1 MIQFTVLN
9 PLVVEQVK
17 DVSHEIK
24 VERALDLYNQS
35 LILLQKG
42 RVDEAQSTLEDLL
55 GRDVMRDNLPPG
67 GIGAHSSPTH
77 SLHYVVHKNY
87 AILLEKQGMV
97 EKALSH
103 YRLASKVDPS
113 DPALWC
119 KLGFIASR
127 LGMWDEACH
136 FYLRASERTRMR
148 SLKFTCL
155 DGIINALY
163 QFGDYASCLVYI
175 RKALD
180 LDKNYPR
187 GLWIRRQIIEESLC
201 SLPMT
206 CAPLLTDFTFEEM
219 MAHLTILP
227 VRTGIQ
233 VRNSRCQPASGH
245 ANVNH
250 DVTTICLEDLTF
262 FGLGTLLFDTYRAWL
277 QSCPKKARPPSDVCG
292 QIRIEVRVNA
302 PSVPRES
309 MEPECVEGIRMMAA
323 CDDLSG
329 EINADKQD
337 VVREILETE
346 DDNMQ
351 VSKKRRNSESEDPRR
366 SSKRVRSRMETEQQ
380 QKEVA
385 YKDLAE
391 IANELF
397 PAELDFCECGEL
409 LVGKMDVFISGFLAR
424 ILAVGQG
431 DDPRRNKGTELI
443 CDAWLSERFQDH
455 LSAFG
460 DDELGA
466 EDLEGENPLNRL
478 SIFHILQRCCS
489 AIGELLADEDTGGD
503 VQIIRRVPMI
513 SAVTNDT
520 GGQPFRVTLLNCYLD
535 SEISLASL
543 DQKLAAADARIYVL
557 EAREKFEN
565 KQYAQVVERLKPV
578 FVVPQ
583 KNENEGPDSEAV
595 RIAKSFINESCP
607 FSTRYKLL
615 NSLQLNLGDIE
626 TAFMCSVL
634 SLIDAVPRITIEL
647 DLESHL
653 EIIADAAGHCLDF
666 MEASKEW
673 PRTLCQHLGHTVTP
687 SRTLF
692 EEFAAAISAS
702 MHLTWAYMKCHMEK
716 PSASKR
722 TAVARRLRALNAL
735 AVRNWVLMYHSMR
748 AMGGNCVSQAALSDR
763 NGESNESAEPRA
775 AHSDGLALESV
786 SVTNT
791 HALSE
796 LLFIAHEELGK
807 RALCGMDDGR
817 LLKLIL
823 RRRGTAETD
832 ADRAETYQCY
842 ACLYNLRIDHGIELA
857 DHATTP
863 VAFDQAAASDVFD
876 TVSGLIRTLLAQ
888 KGGRGL
894 PADVK
899 QCLDKVTEMYSR
911 PPWENAKIQ
920 FNKEAIE
927 SFLNGPLD
935 VLDMSPKKRASL
947 AWLDFSEKEKNRIPT
962 VYFNLFFLQGRLAY
976 AQYKARS
983 GQNYYVTTFYKS
995 VDLLQS
1001 ATTHFLFDLHLNP
1014 ERLESWLHL
1023 AFCYAALANEHLS
1036 NNAELLVQNFDQIW
1050 HWQKRAFHCFV
1061 QAKHFYSKTKVDPNK
1076 TATLDA
1082 ASSLWGEFGLL
1093 CHAISSN
1100 PMSGAALMSNMHHV
1114 RAVWRARLQAFQNIR
1129 VPLEVHSDLPTATAS
1144 EPQQGPMIPGKFRAV
1159 LGLGAYCFKKA
1170 AAMKPDWAYPYMLAN
1185 IYAKLGAETAIVI
1198 NYYRRAVSLVPAEWS
1213 TKEQERIL
1221 DPMLKLIG
1229 YLSKGLH
1236 RNELD
1241 SETVIAALTGLNDR
1255 ANIICKT
1262 AMDGFADAA
1271 ERDARKRA
1279 VRSMIVILTHMKG
1292 LNMWHHKPA
1301 YRHAWLAYYELR
1313 DPVQAQ
1319 QILSTLFKLKDE
1331 KSRKFVNFWKPEFE
1345 RPGKHFM
1352 SVHKY
1357 IIFLTKL
1364 MEENSDIDG
1373 LRRLCRKVRKA
1384 DDVLL
1389 WPDRIWKV
1397 VYTACFGALQA
1408 GANAALNAASS
1419 VRRPSD
1425 LLEIMSKYDF
1435 DRRAPAVER
1444 RIFAA
1449 ADQKPAELQSLLCAF
1464 ELKKLNDGLLDET
1477 ELEQF
1482 LVEMY
1487 GALFADFSC
1496 GNGED
1501 DNTYGDASERIR
1513 DKSDAEATTPE
1524 AENSLTGPKIG
1535 FDDVLERVYR
1545 CCKNPP
1551 QIQRDS
1557 KLDLPIESAIAE
1569 SITADEDSRT
1579 ASTDPAKAL
1588 AISRLIEV

>member
-1 MIQFTVLN
+1 M
-9 PLVVEQVK
+9 
-17 DVSHEIK
+17 
-24 VERALDLYNQS
+24 
-35 LILLQKG
+35 
-42 RVDEAQSTLEDLL
+42 LL
-55 GRDVMRDNLPPG
+55 GMHVTMLMA
-67 GIGAHSSPTH
+67 ISST
-77 SLHYVVHKNY
+77 K
-87 AILLEKQGMV
+87 
-97 EKALSH
+97 
-103 YRLASKVDPS
+103 
-113 DPALWC
+113 
-119 KLGFIASR
+119 
-127 LGMWDEACH
+127 
-136 FYLRASERTRMR
+136 
-148 SLKFTCL
+148 
-155 DGIINALY
+155 
-163 QFGDYASCLVYI
+163 
-175 RKALD
+175 
-180 LDKNYPR
+180 
-187 GLWIRRQIIEESLC
+187 
-201 SLPMT
+201 
-206 CAPLLTDFTFEEM
+206 
-219 MAHLTILP
+219 
-227 VRTGIQ
+227 
-233 VRNSRCQPASGH
+233 
-245 ANVNH
+245 
-250 DVTTICLEDLTF
+250 
-262 FGLGTLLFDTYRAWL
+262 
-277 QSCPKKARPPSDVCG
+277 
-292 QIRIEVRVNA
+292 
-302 PSVPRES
+302 
-309 MEPECVEGIRMMAA
+309 
-323 CDDLSG
+323 
-329 EINADKQD
+329 
-337 VVREILETE
+337 
-346 DDNMQ
+346 
-351 VSKKRRNSESEDPRR
+351 
-366 SSKRVRSRMETEQQ
+366 
-380 QKEVA
+380 
-385 YKDLAE
+385 
-391 IANELF
+391 
-397 PAELDFCECGEL
+397 
-409 LVGKMDVFISGFLAR
+409 
-424 ILAVGQG
+424 
-431 DDPRRNKGTELI
+431 
-443 CDAWLSERFQDH
+443 
-455 LSAFG
+455 
-460 DDELGA
+460 
-466 EDLEGENPLNRL
+466 
-478 SIFHILQRCCS
+478 
-489 AIGELLADEDTGGD
+489 
-503 VQIIRRVPMI
+503 
-513 SAVTNDT
+513 
-520 GGQPFRVTLLNCYLD
+520 
-535 SEISLASL
+535 
-543 DQKLAAADARIYVL
+543 
-557 EAREKFEN
+557 
-565 KQYAQVVERLKPV
+565 
-578 FVVPQ
+578 
-583 KNENEGPDSEAV
+583 
-595 RIAKSFINESCP
+595 
-607 FSTRYKLL
+607 
-615 NSLQLNLGDIE
+615 
-626 TAFMCSVL
+626 
-634 SLIDAVPRITIEL
+634 
-647 DLESHL
+647 
-653 EIIADAAGHCLDF
+653 IADAAGHCLDF

-692 EEFAAAISAS
+692 EEFGAVISAS

-735 AVRNWVLMYHSMR
+735 AVRNWILMYHFMR
-748 AMGGNCVSQAALSDR
+748 AMGGNCASRAELSDR

-775 AHSDGLALESV
+775 AYSDGLALESV
-786 SVTNT
+786 SDTIA

-842 ACLYNLRIDHGIELA
+842 ACLYNIRIDHGIELA

-876 TVSGLIRTLLAQ
+876 TVSGLISTLLAQ

-899 QCLDKVTEMYSR
+899 QCLDKVTEAYSK
-911 PPWENAKIQ
+911 PPWENAKVR

-927 SFLNGPLD
+927 SFLNRPLD
-935 VLDMSPKKRASL
+935 VLDMSPKTRASL
-947 AWLDFSEKEKNRIPT
+947 VWLDFSEEEKKRVPA
-962 VYFNLFFLQGRLAY
+962 VYFKLFFLQGRLAY

-983 GQNYYVTTFYKS
+983 GQNYYVSTFYKS

-1014 ERLESWLHL
+1014 ERLDSWLHL
-1023 AFCYAALANEHLS
+1023 ALCYAALANEHLS

-1061 QAKHFYSKTKVDPNK
+1061 QAKHLYSKTKIDPNE

-1100 PMSGAALMSNMHHV
+1100 PMSGAALLSNMHHV
-1114 RAVWRARLQAFQNIR
+1114 RAVWRARLQACKNIR
-1129 VPLEVHSDLPTATAS
+1129 VPLEVHSDVPAATAS
-1144 EPQQGPMIPGKFRAV
+1144 EPQQGPMISGKFRGV

-1185 IYAKLGAETAIVI
+1185 IYAKLGAETAVVI

-1221 DPMLKLIG
+1221 DPMLKLMG

-1262 AMDGFADAA
+1262 AMDGFVDAA
-1271 ERDARKRA
+1271 EGDARKRA

-1408 GANAALNAASS
+1408 GANAALDAASS
-1419 VRRPSD
+1419 VRRHSD
-1425 LLEIMSKYDF
+1425 LLEIMSKSDF
-1435 DRRAPAVER
+1435 DRRAPDVER

-1449 ADQKPAELQSLLCAF
+1449 ANQKPTELQSLLCAF
-1464 ELKKLNDGLLDET
+1464 ELKKLNDGLLDEA

-1487 GALFADFSC
+1487 GALFADFAS

-1501 DNTYGDASERIR
+1501 DHTYGDASERIR

-1524 AENSLTGPKIG
+1524 AENSLAGPKIG

-1551 QIQRDS
+1551 QVSGNIASFGGRAS
-1557 KLDLPIESAIAE
+1557 ADL
-1569 SITADEDSRT
+1569 
-1579 ASTDPAKAL
+1579 L
-1588 AISRLIEV
+1588 VNV